1 MCFLFENCVKCRQ
14 ILKRREVLVRF
25 SGRNTDAKIFQFDG
39 DFFSVFI
46 DGTIIDGQILIL

>member
-25 SGRNTDAKIFQFDG
+25 SGRNSDAKIFQFDG